1 MISTD
6 FDKYYHYHASV
17 QSTDFEADFL
27 INTFLEIRGHL
38 PKSFRED
45 FCGTF
50 ALSCELAR
58 AKQLQ
63 SLLPKLK
70 IYGVD
75 IDPEPVAY
83 GKEHY
88 LSELT
93 DEQKQVIDIREGN
106 VLTGE
111 LPKVQMAFSFLTLAT
126 LLSKSVMC
134 SSNTSKTCTTL

>member
-1 MISTD
+1 M
-6 FDKYYHYHASV
+6 
-17 QSTDFEADFL
+17 
-27 INTFLEIRGHL
+27 
-38 PKSFRED
+38 
-45 FCGTF
+45 
-50 ALSCELAR
+50 
-58 AKQLQ
+58 
-63 SLLPKLK
+63 PKLK

-111 LPKVQMAFSFLTLAT
+111 LPKVQMALLLTLAT
-126 LLSKSVMC
+126 LLFKERHVL
-134 SSNTSKTCTTL
+134 KQYFQTCTTL